1 MSYRDLREFL
11 RVLKQEGELKRIT
24 APVDPI
30 LEIAEILVR
39 CETIDREVPVN
50 AEIILEGCVEGLPP
64 EDGRDVLADE
74 L

>member
-1 MSYRDLREFL
+1 M
-11 RVLKQEGELKRIT
+11 KRIT
-24 APVDPI
+24 APVDPM

-39 CETIDREVPVN
+39 CETIDREVP
-50 AEIILEGCVEGLPP
+50 